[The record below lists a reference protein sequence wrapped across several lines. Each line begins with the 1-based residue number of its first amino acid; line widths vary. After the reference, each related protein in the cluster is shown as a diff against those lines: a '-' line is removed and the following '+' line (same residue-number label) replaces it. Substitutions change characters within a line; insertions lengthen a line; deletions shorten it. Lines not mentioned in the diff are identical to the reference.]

1 MKYALIDM
9 GSNSVRL
16 SVYEITGNDF
26 WILFREKQMA
36 RLASYV
42 EDGLLV
48 QDGIDRAV
56 EFLNEFH
63 QTLRVLQIDQ
73 LSVFATAS
81 LRNITNTVEA
91 SQEITQRTGIPIEV
105 ISGTQEAEYGFH
117 GVLHHADLID
127 GIFVDIGGAS
137 TEIVEFNGGNI
148 VQEVSVPIGSL
159 KLYKDCVKMILP
171 GNGSRKRIDRA
182 IERSLSNTI
191 EPASYPRMV
200 CTGGTC
206 RAILRMIEK
215 LYGAHNRTFTK
226 DALDELYEKLCH
238 NDKETADFILSHE
251 PERIN
256 SLIPGLMI
264 LHALCETFA
273 TEEITV
279 SQYGVREGYLLC
291 RVMNQEKDE

>member
-1 MKYALIDM
+1 MKYALIDV
-9 GSNSVRL
+9 GSNSIRL
-16 SVYEITGNDF
+16 SVYEITGKDF
-26 WILFREKQMA
+26 KVLFREKQMA

-56 EFLNEFH
+56 ECLNEFH
-63 QTLRVLQIDQ
+63 HTLQLLQIDQ

-81 LRNITNTVEA
+81 LRNITNTAEA
-91 SQEITQRTGIPIEV
+91 SAEISQRTGIPIEV
-105 ISGTQEAEYGFH
+105 ISGTQEAEYGFR
-117 GVLHHADLID
+117 GVLHHADFKD

-137 TEIVEFNGGNI
+137 TEIVEFNNGAI
-148 VQEVSVPIGSL
+148 VQAVSIPVGSL
-159 KLYKDCVKMILP
+159 KLYRDCVKMILP
-171 GNGSRKRIDRA
+171 GNGSRKRIDQA

-191 EPASYPRMV
+191 DPVPYPRMV

-206 RAILRMIEK
+206 RAVLRIIEK

-226 DALDELYEKLCH
+226 AALNELYAKLCH

-256 SLIPGLMI
+256 TLIPGLMV
-264 LHALCETFA
+264 LHELCEAFS

-279 SQYGVREGYLLC
+279 SQYGVREGYLIS
-291 RVMNQEKDE
+291 RVLNPEN